1 MCVAGEAELVG
12 CWLLSTFG
20 SDVATERSER
30 FTIKG
35 QSLLPKSEHPPDSQT
50 WFKGGL
56 QMFGTVWVVFY
67 RGIRLSMPGSK

>member
-1 MCVAGEAELVG
+1 MPSNVPQTPKTTHVRNKSLK
-12 CWLLSTFG
+12 
-20 SDVATERSER
+20 ATERSER